1 MAIIT
6 IDDKEYEADNF
17 TEDQQGMLREIKIC
31 SDEVNRAAYVNKVLD
46 VRSRAL
52 VAALSQSLEDNDDDQ
67 TEMDV

>member
-1 MAIIT
+1 
-6 IDDKEYEADNF
+6 
-17 TEDQQGMLREIKIC
+17 MLREIKIC